1 MKTIYTFGNGN
12 AEGRADMKELL
23 GGKGANLA
31 EMNLIGVPVP
41 PGFTITCDVCKIYNE
56 QGREAVVNLI
66 KEDVIKSVHHIES
79 LTGYKF
85 NDPQNPQLVSVRSGA
100 PVSMPGMM
108 DTVLNLGINDEVAE
122 TLAKKSGNER
132 FAWDSY
138 RRFVQMYGDV
148 VLGMKPQ
155 NKNDIDP
162 FEEIIEAVKTAK
174 GVKFDTEL
182 DVDDLKQLVK
192 LFKKAVKENT
202 GKDFPTDA
210 WDQLW
215 GAIYAVFDSWN
226 NERAILYRQMNQIP
240 ESYGTAV
247 NVQAMVYGNMGDS
260 SATGVCF
267 SRDAGTGENLF
278 NGEYLIN
285 AQGEDVVA
293 GVRTPQQIMT
303 EGSRRWAKLQGIS
316 EEERKK
322 KYPSLEETMPECA
335 AQLVEIQAR
344 LEDHYKDMQDME
356 FTIQDGKLWLLQT
369 RNGKR
374 TGAAM
379 VKIAMDLLREG
390 EIDEKTVLK
399 RMEPGK
405 LDELLHPVFDKS
417 AMANAQVMA
426 KGLPASPGAATG
438 KIVFFADDAEEWAQR
453 NEKVIMVRIET
464 SPEDLRGMTVA
475 QGILTA
481 RGGMTSHAAVV
492 ARGMGICCVSGCGN
506 MDITDNTLITKDKE
520 ILHEGDIISIDGT
533 TGNVYKGEVELES
546 ASNNTSINELLTM
559 CDAIK
564 NLGVRAN
571 ADTKKDMEIA
581 KNFGAEGIGLVRTE
595 HMFFEKERIF
605 KFRQMILAN
614 DKKTRLQALVSLLPY
629 QEKDF
634 EELYRLN
641 SGLPVV
647 IRYLDPPLHE
657 FLPKE
662 EEEIKELAVSLNTT
676 VADLKLKIDSL
687 KEFNPMMGHRGSR
700 LDITYPEIAV
710 MQTNAVISA
719 ACNVKKEGINPV
731 VEIMLPLI
739 MDKKEFIYIKDIVEK
754 EIKRVLAK
762 KGMQIDYQ
770 IGAMIEVPRAA
781 ILADE
786 LASVCDFFSF
796 GTNDLTQ
803 LTFGFSRDDA
813 AKFLKDYYNKN
824 ILSHDPFM
832 SLDTNGVGTLVKI
845 AAQMS
850 KSIKPNISLGVCGEH
865 AADEK
870 SIEFFDKIGLSY
882 ISASAYRVPVA
893 KLAAAKA
900 ALANSKDI
908 A

>member
-1 MKTIYTFGNGN
+1 MEKFVYDFS
-12 AEGRADMKELL
+12 EGTKDMKELL
-23 GGKGANLA
+23 GGKGSNLA
-31 EMNLIGVPVP
+31 CMKNLGLPVP
-41 PGFTITCDVCKIYNE
+41 DGFIVTTEACNKYYEENEVISASIEEEINNHLASLEQKTGKILGDVN
-56 QGREAVVNLI
+56 
-66 KEDVIKSVHHIES
+66 
-79 LTGYKF
+79 
-85 NDPQNPQLVSVRSGA
+85 NPLLVSVRSGA
-100 PVSMPGMM
+100 RSSMPGMM
-108 DTVLNLGINDEVAE
+108 DTILNLGLNDEVAASF
-122 TLAKKSGNER
+122 AKITNNER
-132 FAWDSY
+132 FVYDSY
-138 RRFVQMYGDV
+138 RRLIMMFADV
-148 VLGMKPQ
+148 VMGKD
-155 NKNDIDP
+155 KSI
-162 FEEIIEAVKTAK
+162 FEEYLTNYKKEHGYQNDTDLTGTDWHSVAIKYKEMYQELTGEA
-174 GVKFDTEL
+174 FPSDTTR
-182 DVDDLKQLVK
+182 QLIM
-192 LFKKAVKENT
+192 AV
-202 GKDFPTDA
+202 G
-210 WDQLW
+210 
-215 GAIYAVFDSWN
+215 AVFKSWN
-226 NERAILYRQMNQIP
+226 NSRAIYYRKINNIP
-240 ESYGTAV
+240 DDWGTAV
-247 NVQAMVYGNMGDS
+247 NIQAMVYGNKNNNSG
-260 SATGVCF
+260 TGVAF
-267 SRDAGTGENLF
+267 SRSPVNGEAKLF
-278 NGEYLIN
+278 GEYLIN

-293 GVRTPQQIMT
+293 GVRTPQSIETLKNIMPDVYEEFVKT
-303 EGSRRWAKLQGIS
+303 AKI
-316 EEERKK
+316 
-322 KYPSLEETMPECA
+322 
-335 AQLVEIQAR
+335 
-344 LEDHYKDMQDME
+344 LEDYYKDMQDME
-356 FTIQDGKLWLLQT
+356 FTIEDGKLYMLQT

-374 TGAAM
+374 TGLAA
-379 VKIAMDLLREG
+379 VNIATSLVREG
-390 EIDEKTVLK
+390 KIS
-399 RMEPGK
+399 MEEAIRRVSV
-405 LDELLHPVFDKS
+405 DDITQALHPVFKTDSLEK
-417 AMANAQVMA
+417 ATLIGN
-426 KGLPASPGAATG
+426 GLAASPGAACG
-438 KIVFFADDAEEWAQR
+438 EIVFDASIAIKKSKEGI
-453 NEKVIMVRIET
+453 KTVLVRHET
-464 SPEDLRGMTVA
+464 SPEDIEGMHYA
-475 QGILTA
+475 QGVLTI

-845 AAQMS
+845 ATQMS

>member
-1 MKTIYTFGNGN
+1 MEKFVYDFS
-12 AEGRADMKELL
+12 EGTKDMKELL
-23 GGKGANLA
+23 GGKGSNLA
-31 EMNLIGVPVP
+31 CMKNLGLPVP
-41 PGFTITCDVCKIYNE
+41 DGFIVTTEACNKYYEENEVISASIEEEINNHLASLEQKTGKILGDVN
-56 QGREAVVNLI
+56 
-66 KEDVIKSVHHIES
+66 
-79 LTGYKF
+79 
-85 NDPQNPQLVSVRSGA
+85 NPLLVSVRSGA
-100 PVSMPGMM
+100 RSSMPGMM
-108 DTVLNLGINDEVAE
+108 DTILNLGLNDEVAASF
-122 TLAKKSGNER
+122 AKITNNER
-132 FAWDSY
+132 FVYDSY
-138 RRFVQMYGDV
+138 RRLIMMFADV
-148 VLGMKPQ
+148 VMGKD
-155 NKNDIDP
+155 KSI
-162 FEEIIEAVKTAK
+162 FEEYLTNYKKEHGYQNDTDLTGTDWHNIAIKYKEMYQELTGEA
-174 GVKFDTEL
+174 FPSDTTR
-182 DVDDLKQLVK
+182 QLIM
-192 LFKKAVKENT
+192 AV
-202 GKDFPTDA
+202 G
-210 WDQLW
+210 
-215 GAIYAVFDSWN
+215 AVFKSWN
-226 NERAILYRQMNQIP
+226 NSRAIYYRKINNIP
-240 ESYGTAV
+240 DDWGTAV
-247 NVQAMVYGNMGDS
+247 NIQAMVYGNKNNNSG
-260 SATGVCF
+260 TGVAF
-267 SRDAGTGENLF
+267 SRSPVNGEAKLF
-278 NGEYLIN
+278 GEYLIN

-293 GVRTPQQIMT
+293 GVRTPQSIETLKNIMPDVYEEFVKT
-303 EGSRRWAKLQGIS
+303 AKI
-316 EEERKK
+316 
-322 KYPSLEETMPECA
+322 
-335 AQLVEIQAR
+335 
-344 LEDHYKDMQDME
+344 LEDYYKDMQDME
-356 FTIQDGKLWLLQT
+356 FTIEDGKLYMLQT

-374 TGAAM
+374 TGLAA
-379 VKIAMDLLREG
+379 VNIATSLVREG
-390 EIDEKTVLK
+390 KIS
-399 RMEPGK
+399 MEEAIRRVSV
-405 LDELLHPVFDKS
+405 DDITQALHPVFKTDSLEK
-417 AMANAQVMA
+417 ATLIGN
-426 KGLPASPGAATG
+426 GLAASPGAACG
-438 KIVFFADDAEEWAQR
+438 EIVFDASIAIKKSKEGI
-453 NEKVIMVRIET
+453 KTVLVRHET
-464 SPEDLRGMTVA
+464 SPEDIEGMHYA
-475 QGILTA
+475 QGVLTI

-634 EELYRLN
+634 EELYCLN

-845 AAQMS
+845 ATQMS